1 MIKNKPAYILV
12 DTKITDPV
20 AYEDYKAAAQPIA
33 EKFGE
38 VYLTRGGPMDIVQDD
53 LWTPTRLVLVR
64 FPSMQAAHD
73 FLNSPD
79 YTPIKQI
86 RLDNSAATLVVF
98 EGI

>member
-1 MIKNKPAYILV
+1 MTAKKFAYILV
-12 DTKITDPV
+12 DTKINDPI
-20 AYEDYKAAAQPIA
+20 AYEDYKAAAKPIV
-33 EKFGE
+33 EKFGG
-38 VYLTRGGPMDIVQDD
+38 VYLARGGKIDVVQDD
-53 LWTPTRLVLVR
+53 LWAPTRLVLVR

-79 YTPIKQI
+79 YAPIKQI

>member
-1 MIKNKPAYILV
+1 MTKNKPAYILV

-20 AYEDYKAAAQPIA
+20 AYEAYKAAAKPIA
-33 EKFGE
+33 EKFGGA
-38 VYLTRGGPMDIVQDD
+38 YLSRGGPMDIVQDD
-53 LWTPTRLVLVR
+53 LWAPTRLVLVR

-79 YTPIKQI
+79 YAPIKQI
-86 RLDNSAATLVVF
+86 RLDHSAATLVVL

>member
-1 MIKNKPAYILV
+1 MTAKKFAYILV
-12 DTKITDPV
+12 DTKINDPV
-20 AYEDYKAAAQPIA
+20 AYEDYKNAAKPIV
-33 EKFGE
+33 EKFGG
-38 VYLTRGGPMDIVQDD
+38 VYLARGGQMDIVQDD
-53 LWTPTRLVLVR
+53 LWAPNRLVLVR

-79 YTPIKQI
+79 YAPIKQI